1 MVEYNAEEIPGPWRA
16 GYSLD
21 RHTVSSDYLGDDPYG
36 NPVYETVRTP
46 LGELLFRLKYR
57 GDDSALTPIISVA
70 LEFLDQWNPPADL
83 VVPVPP
89 SNENRKHQPVI
100 LFAKA
105 LSAGAKID
113 LCDDCV
119 AKKTPTEQLKNVHVY
134 AERVKILR
142 DVFGVEHGKVEDHR
156 ILLLDDLFRSG
167 ATLSALTQALYN
179 KGAKEVYA
187 LTITRTRSR
196 S

>member
-1 MVEYNAEEIPGPWRA
+1 M
-16 GYSLD
+16 
-21 RHTVSSDYLGDDPYG
+21 
-36 NPVYETVRTP
+36 
-46 LGELLFRLKYR
+46 
-57 GDDSALTPIISVA
+57 
-70 LEFLDQWNPPADL
+70 
-83 VVPVPP
+83 
-89 SNENRKHQPVI
+89 I

-105 LSAGAKID
+105 ISDGAKID

-134 AERVKILR
+134 AKRVNILR
-142 DVFGVEHGKVEDHR
+142 DVFGVERGKVESRR

-167 ATLSALTQALYN
+167 ATLSALTEGLYN
-179 KGAKEVYA
+179 KGAEEVYA